1 MSTRRE
7 FIKGMAGASAAVC
20 CGLGITSM
28 LESCTTTTHL
38 QVPITGTRIEIEST
52 LFLEK
57 KYVVV
62 TNSKLPAPI
71 YIHKS
76 GDSYQASLMLCTHKQ
91 CELNITGTTLTCPC
105 HGAEFSVKGSL
116 LQGPA
121 ETDLQNF
128 KVSVENNKVFID
140 LKK

>member
-28 LESCTTTTHL
+28 LESCATTTHL
-38 QVPITGTRIEIEST
+38 QVPITGTRIEIEIG

-57 KYVVV
+57 NFVVV
-62 TNSKLPAPI
+62 NNSKLPAPI
-71 YIHKS
+71 YIHKN
-76 GDSYQASLMLCTHKQ
+76 GDFYKASLMLCTHKQ
-91 CELNITGTTLTCPC
+91 CELNVTGATLSCPC
-105 HGAEFSVKGSL
+105 HGAEFSAEGNL

-128 KVSVENNKVFID
+128 KVSIENNKIIID

>member
-20 CGLGITSM
+20 CGLGVTSL
-28 LESCTTTTHL
+28 LESCASVS
-38 QVPITGTRIEIEST
+38 QIKAPIIGTKIEIDKA
-52 LFLEK
+52 LFIDK
-57 KYVVV
+57 DFVVIN
-62 TNSKLPAPI
+62 NSKLPAPI
-71 YIHKS
+71 YVHKS
-76 GDSYQASLMLCTHKQ
+76 GDTYTASLMLCTHKQ
-91 CELNITGTTLTCPC
+91 CELNVTGMTLSCPC
-105 HGAEFSVKGSL
+105 HGAEFSNSGTL

-128 KVSVENNKVFID
+128 KVSLNNTKIIID

>member
-20 CGLGITSM
+20 CGLGITSI
-28 LESCTTTTHL
+28 LESCATTTHL
-38 QVPITGTRIEIEST
+38 QVPITGTRIEIDSA

-57 KYVVV
+57 NFVVV
-62 TNSKLPAPI
+62 NNSKLRAPI
-71 YIHKS
+71 YIHKN
-76 GDSYQASLMLCTHKQ
+76 GDSYKASLMLCTHKQ
-91 CELNITGTTLTCPC
+91 CELNVTGTTLSCPC
-105 HGAEFSVKGSL
+105 HGAEFSAEGNL

-128 KVSVENNKVFID
+128 KVSVENNKIIID

>member
-20 CGLGITSM
+20 CGLGISSL
-28 LESCTTTTHL
+28 LESCASVSQI
-38 QVPITGTRIEIEST
+38 QVPITGTKIEIDEG

-57 KYVVV
+57 DCLVIS
-62 TNSKLPAPI
+62 NAKLPAPI
-71 YIHKS
+71 YLHKQ
-76 GDSYQASLMLCTHKQ
+76 GNSYQASLMLCTHKQ
-91 CELNITGTTLTCPC
+91 CELNVTGATLSCPC
-105 HGAEFSVKGSL
+105 HGAEFSSTGTL

-128 KVSVENNKVFID
+128 KVSVQHNKIIID

>member
-1 MSTRRE
+1 MTSRRE
-7 FIKGMAGASAAVC
+7 FIKGMVGASAAVC
-20 CGLGITSM
+20 CGLGVTSI
-28 LESCTTTTHL
+28 LESCATTNHL
-38 QVPITGTRIEIEST
+38 QVPITGTRIEIDSA

-57 KYVVV
+57 NYVVI
-62 TNSKLPAPI
+62 TNSQLPAPI
-71 YIHKS
+71 YILKN

-91 CELNITGTTLTCPC
+91 CELNITGATLTCPC
-105 HGAEFSVKGSL
+105 HGAEFSAKGTL

-128 KVSVENNKVFID
+128 TVSVENNKIIID